1 MIPPE
6 IEERIKREGAEAVAF
21 IDKWLE
27 DYAEEEAEMRAT
39 VDAALEQLAHRIGL
53 DELALAFNDS
63 ERTAAIIGRLDAC

>member
-1 MIPPE
+1 MN
-6 IEERIKREGAEAVAF
+6 RITLDDLDVDALLGDA
-21 IDKWLE
+21 
-27 DYAEEEAEMRAT
+27 AEMQAT

>member
-1 MIPPE
+1 MS
-6 IEERIKREGAEAVAF
+6 RITLDDLDVDALLGDA
-21 IDKWLE
+21 
-27 DYAEEEAEMRAT
+27 AEMQAT

>member
-39 VDAALEQLAHRIGL
+39 VDNALEQLAHRIGL
-53 DELALAFNDS
+53 DDL
-63 ERTAAIIGRLDAC
+63 TAAFTDGDKAASIIGKLG

>member
-39 VDAALEQLAHRIGL
+39 VDNALEQLAHRIGL
-53 DELALAFNDS
+53 DELASAFTDGDN
-63 ERTAAIIGRLDAC
+63 AASIIGRLDGR

>member
-1 MIPPE
+1 MS
-6 IEERIKREGAEAVAF
+6 RITLDDLDTDALLGDA
-21 IDKWLE
+21 
-27 DYAEEEAEMRAT
+27 AEMQAT